1 MSVDLQ
7 ALVTAAAPDGVV
19 DIPAGVYELAST
31 LHVPPDVTV
40 RGAGLHRTIL
50 RATASMHSV
59 ISMAAESVMIHRG
72 SVSDLT
78 CDAAGHASY
87 GLRGMHL
94 GRVTW
99 ERVRAAQ
106 GVYASLMLEGCVHM
120 RLSRVEGVSSVSGLR
135 MNVSPT
141 GEPTR
146 FIHVDGG
153 VLQSNTYGFV
163 VEHAAGVYLRGLEID
178 NNNHAGYAGELCVTA
193 EGVAIVIDGCWCERN
208 NGPITLTSP
217 HHAAALHVI
226 RDTLI
231 VSGANRPHGVAVY
244 GGAIPL
250 RYHIENVSAQNAL
263 VTDYAEYGPCV
274 RTTAG
279 HVLGSSNW

>member
-1 MSVDLQ
+1 MSLDLH
-7 ALVTAAAPDGVV
+7 ALVAAAAPDGMV
-19 DIPAGVYELAST
+19 DIPAGVHELTAT
-31 LHVPPDVTV
+31 LHVPPNVTM
-40 RGAGLHRTIL
+40 RGAGLHRTVL
-50 RATASMHSV
+50 RAATSMHSV
-59 ISMAAESVMIHRG
+59 ISMAAESVTIHRG

-78 CDAAGHASY
+78 CDAAGLASY
-87 GLRGMHL
+87 GLRGLHL
-94 GRVTW
+94 GRVAW
-99 ERVRAAQ
+99 SR
-106 GVYASLMLEGCVHM
+106 VYASQGTAAALMLEGCVHM
-120 RLSRVEGVSSVSGLR
+120 RLTQVEGVASVSGLR

-163 VEHAAGVYLRGLEID
+163 VEHAAGIYLRGLEID
-178 NNNHAGYAGELCVTA
+178 NNSHAGYAGEMCVTA
-193 EGVAIVIDGCWCERN
+193 EGLALVVDGCWCERN

-217 HHAAALHVI
+217 QHAAALHII

-231 VSGANRPHGVAVY
+231 VSGTNRPHGVAVY

-250 RYHIENVSAQNAL
+250 RYHIENVSAQNAV
-263 VTDYAEYGPCV
+263 VTDYAQYGPCL

-279 HVLGSSNW
+279 HVIGTANW